1 MAILITGGAG
11 FIGSNL
17 AKALVIKG
25 YEVIIYDNFWRNAI
39 DLIFHD
45 SPQLYEKIK
54 IIKGDILDIKLL
66 KEVLFKYRIEYV
78 FHLAA
83 IAGVDTVL
91 ANPILTFK
99 TNLIGSVN
107 ILDILV
113 EYFEINPGVL
123 KRVVLFSTSEVFGEY
138 VFHPEEIKP
147 IFGGIIGEIRWNYAV
162 SKLAEEHIAM
172 TYYKVFGL
180 PVVIVRPFNI
190 YGPGQVGDSAM
201 KSFILR
207 ALKNE
212 VIKIHGDG
220 SQIRAW
226 CYIDD
231 MIDALIAIINRDI
244 SVGNVFNIGNPKS
257 SLSIYNLVFLIKELL
272 NSKSVVE
279 FTDII
284 YNDVALRVPSILKA
298 KEILDF
304 NPKIDL
310 KEGIINTANFYKKF
324 ITKF

>member
-1 MAILITGGAG
+1 
-11 FIGSNL
+11 
-17 AKALVIKG
+17 
-25 YEVIIYDNFWRNAI
+25 
-39 DLIFHD
+39 
-45 SPQLYEKIK
+45 
-54 IIKGDILDIKLL
+54 
-66 KEVLFKYRIEYV
+66 
-78 FHLAA
+78 
-83 IAGVDTVL
+83 
-91 ANPILTFK
+91 
-99 TNLIGSVN
+99 
-107 ILDILV
+107 
-113 EYFEINPGVL
+113 
-123 KRVVLFSTSEVFGEY
+123 
-138 VFHPEEIKP
+138 
-147 IFGGIIGEIRWNYAV
+147 
-162 SKLAEEHIAM
+162 M

-298 KEILDF
+298 KKFWIL
-304 NPKIDL
+304 IL
-310 KEGIINTANFYKKF
+310 KLI
-324 ITKF
+324 